1 VRSKR
6 MTFEFRRFA
15 GRYRLVVSDTL
26 LAFIE
31 RTFVELAPK
40 AERDRIRAEALA
52 EATAAELEIHSDGTI
67 VSRAGAHEF
76 YRVQVAAGGAVS
88 ELAFEKAPG
97 VPVTLKLREDG
108 SLLAMQPGKPSI
120 TFVRRV

>member
-1 VRSKR
+1 
-6 MTFEFRRFA
+6 MTLEFFRFA
-15 GRYRLVVSDTL
+15 GSYRVVVSDAL

-31 RTFVELAPK
+31 RTFVDQAPE

-52 EATAAELEIHSDGTI
+52 EATAAELEIRSDGAVI
-67 VSRAGAHEF
+67 SRAGAHEF
-76 YRVQVAAGGAVS
+76 YRVQVAAVGKVS

-97 VPVTLKLREDG
+97 LPVTLKLREDG
-108 SLLAMQPGKPSI
+108 SLLAIQPGKPSI